1 MKRRLSEVDLGQ
13 EFSLLV
19 RLEQLELW
27 LGWKVDKHVGQLEVS
42 MNDVALVNVI
52 DTLHYLAHYE
62 PRLVLT

>member
-27 LGWKVDKHVGQLEVS
+27 LGREVDKHVGQLEVS
-42 MNDVALVNVI
+42 MNDVALVNVV
-52 DTLHYLAHYE
+52 DALHYLAHYE